1 MCNKAAER
9 KSVVSRPAG
18 SLLWFSHLSAA
29 ARPRQCLSNDERAL
43 LQHFH
48 PVVWAAISCWFSF
61 PQKRRQLNQQTKAW
75 KWGFLYIYIYMY
87 CEPHLSKQRQL
98 WTAGHAEV
106 SISQWRCFFY
116 FFLLYFGEES
126 GQVQKGDLGCWARAL
141 VVVIFTIVVLA
152 SSSFSITRH
161 AIRSRVRLTLDFQS
175 VLWLSLCPCW
185 FNSLLFHTAAFAR
198 HLLGTRYCVFLLPH
212 RLL

>member
-1 MCNKAAER
+1 
-9 KSVVSRPAG
+9 
-18 SLLWFSHLSAA
+18 
-29 ARPRQCLSNDERAL
+29 
-43 LQHFH
+43 
-48 PVVWAAISCWFSF
+48 
-61 PQKRRQLNQQTKAW
+61 
-75 KWGFLYIYIYMY
+75 MY

-106 SISQWRCFFY
+106 SISQWRCFFH

-161 AIRSRVRLTLDFQS
+161 AIRSRVRLTLNFQS

-185 FNSLLFHTAAFAR
+185 FNSLLFHTSPARNTLLCFSSTSQAAAR
-198 HLLGTRYCVFLLPH
+198 PKGLRKTCCCCPVCCGTFCSHKCETQNWLHIAF
-212 RLL
+212 